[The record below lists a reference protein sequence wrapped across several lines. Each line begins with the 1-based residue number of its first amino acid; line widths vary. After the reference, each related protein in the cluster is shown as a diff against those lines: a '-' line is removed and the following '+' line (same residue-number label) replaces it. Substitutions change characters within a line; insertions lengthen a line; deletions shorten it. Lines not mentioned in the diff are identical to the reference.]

1 MYQILH
7 YFSEILPLSY
17 IIGGVVGGVA
27 VIFIIAIACVLYHRY
42 KGSDNGE
49 LNTVKLYCWVLNWP
63 FTASYHK
70 FKVTV
75 RASLTVTCL
84 SAIIQ
89 GLSWSWLYGS
99 WNYNYLCIW
108 CLSPLKL
115 WVWTLLRRGV
125 QHYVIKFVSDLRQV
139 GGFLQFPPPIKLA
152 TTI

>member
-1 MYQILH
+1 
-7 YFSEILPLSY
+7 
-17 IIGGVVGGVA
+17 
-27 VIFIIAIACVLYHRY
+27 
-42 KGSDNGE
+42 
-49 LNTVKLYCWVLNWP
+49 
-63 FTASYHK
+63 
-70 FKVTV
+70 VTV

-89 GLSWSWLYGS
+89 GLSWPWLYGS

-139 GGFLQFPPPIKLA
+139 SGFLQFPPPIKLA